1 MMDLLSI
8 GASGVRAFQAALSV
22 TGDNVANA
30 DTPGYVRRSLTLAT
44 LARGAGTA
52 LERDAS
58 GGSGVRAD
66 RLARAGDAL
75 KASAARTAASDESRL
90 TARLAWLE
98 RLESETANANLSGR
112 IGALFDAGTDLA
124 ASPTS
129 MAARTLF
136 LASLDSVV
144 GGFNS
149 LAGNLQRLDE
159 DVAAQIDARLDEAN
173 RLGGA
178 LARLN
183 GEIRRTAADTS
194 AALGLADTR
203 DRLLA
208 DLAGLVRIS
217 VSEGPKGEAI
227 VRLGTGPMAP
237 LLVGETGAAVAIGVN
252 NSGAAPELVLNPS
265 FDPQPLRLPASGG
278 IAGLMEAGRRIAA
291 ARNDLD
297 EEASRLADAINR
309 WQADGVDF
317 QGDPGQPMLNTMAL
331 AVTGGRAN
339 AGTATPDVAL
349 ADGAVL
355 APDGYQ
361 LLADASGFTLMRRD
375 GSAMVSGPPPLL
387 LDGVTVRVAG
397 MAQIGDGFDLLP
409 RAGALGLSL
418 RPLGPER
425 LAVAG
430 PLQADADPRNISRAA
445 MQVTADA
452 SAAGPIGPLPW
463 RVTMGAT
470 AADVFDA
477 TGTLLASVP
486 ADGTPQLG
494 NGFRFAVPADAQP
507 GDSFRIIATPP
518 GSAGNVNALALGRV
532 RDTASPAG
540 TLESAQDRLLADMG
554 AAVADTRQL
563 GDIAAAVRGDADLAL
578 AAVTAVNLDA
588 EAAELTRLQ
597 AAYRANAQLLGVA
610 RDLFDTLFGMM

>member
-1 MMDLLSI
+1 MMDLLSL

-30 DTPGYVRRSLTLAT
+30 DTPGYVRRTLTLAPV
-44 LARGAGTA
+44 ARGAGTP
-52 LERDAS
+52 LERDDS
-58 GGSGVRAD
+58 GGSGVRANQ
-66 RLARAGDAL
+66 LGRASDAL
-75 KASAARTAASDESRL
+75 KASAARTAASDE
-90 TARLAWLE
+90 ARLSARLDWLE
-98 RLESETANANLSGR
+98 RLESQTANANLSGR
-112 IGALFDAGTDLA
+112 IGAFFDAGTDLA

-136 LASLDSVV
+136 LASLDGAV
-144 GGFNS
+144 GGFNT
-149 LAGNLQRLDE
+149 LATNLQRLDE
-159 DVAAQIDARLDEAN
+159 DVTAQINLRLAEAN

-183 GEIRRTAADTS
+183 GDIRRTATDTS

-217 VSEGPKGEAI
+217 VSQGAKGEAI

-237 LLVGETGAAVAIGVN
+237 LLVGETGAPMAIGVN
-252 NSGAAPELVLNPS
+252 NTGAAPELVLNPA

-278 IAGLMEAGRRIAA
+278 IAGLMEAGRRIAG

-297 EEASRLADAINR
+297 VQASRFADAINR
-309 WQADGVDF
+309 WQGEGIDF
-317 QGDPGQPMLNTMAL
+317 QGSVGQALLNTTTL
-331 AVTGGRAN
+331 EVTGGRAN
-339 AGTATPDVAL
+339 AGTASADIIL
-349 ADGAVL
+349 AEGAGL
-355 APDGYQ
+355 AADGYQ
-361 LLADASGFTLMRRD
+361 LLADAGGFTLMRRD

-397 MAQIGDGFDLLP
+397 TARMGDSFDLLP
-409 RAGALGLSL
+409 RAGALGLAL
-418 RPLGPER
+418 RPLGPESV
-425 LAVAG
+425 AVAG
-430 PLQADADPRNISRAA
+430 PFQADADPRNGSRAA
-445 MQVTADA
+445 MTVTA
-452 SAAGPIGPLPW
+452 AANAGGPVGPLPW

-470 AADVFDA
+470 DA
-477 TGTLLASVP
+477 EVRDALGTLLGIVP
-486 ADGTPQLG
+486 ADGSPQAG
-494 NGFRFAVPADAQP
+494 AGFRFAVPSDARP
-507 GDSFRIIATPP
+507 GDSFRIIATPA
-518 GSAGNVNALALGRV
+518 GSAGNANALGLGRV
-532 RDTASPAG
+532 RDTGSPAG
-540 TLESAQDRLLADMG
+540 TLEAAQDTLLAGMG
-554 AAVADTRQL
+554 AAVTETRQL
-563 GDIAAAVRGDADLAL
+563 GDIARAVKGDADLAL